1 MINLIIYLDRSE
13 KAKDLVN
20 DLLEN
25 RLVASA
31 SIDSDNEYF
40 TIIDDQVTKTIH
52 TVITAQTKAN
62 LFSKVSDFI
71 VQKHG
76 IDPPIFSL
84 PITQTNDSFADDI
97 RSKTEVRANAS
108 NTNN

>member
-1 MINLIIYLDRSE
+1 MINLIIYLDHSG
-13 KAKDLVN
+13 KAEELVN
-20 DLLEN
+20 DLLNN

-40 TIIDDQVTKTIH
+40 TLINGEVTKTIH

-62 LFSKVSDFI
+62 LFSKITDYILKV
-71 VQKHG
+71 HG

-84 PITQTNDSFADDI
+84 PIAQSNDSFAKNI
-97 RSKTEVRANAS
+97 RAKTMANEKPKLI
-108 NTNN
+108 